1 MDNNLPEP
9 DVAKKRITHSKEFF
23 NYMNKKDSKKEDV
36 LSLNARDGHFAAQD
50 LAAPNLK
57 WIHCLIDY
65 LYEGIG
71 REPKASED
79 KVNDDISRCEVE
91 A

>member
-9 DVAKKRITHSKEFF
+9 DVAKKRITRNKEFF

-36 LSLNARDGHFAAQD
+36 WSLNARDGHLAAQD

-57 WIHCLIDY
+57 
-65 LYEGIG
+65 
-71 REPKASED
+71 
-79 KVNDDISRCEVE
+79 
-91 A
+91 